1 MASLRVRP
9 DSVELSHQGEPSI
22 QEQSTSADD
31 TTDSHDAHPSAT
43 HGGPSRIK
51 EFKRWW
57 SDCVSVVIPDWADPR
72 DYLALERTYL
82 AYIRTSIALALTG
95 TLVAQ
100 FAVLSDRMYT
110 AQGVSMKQVGTP
122 IAATLDVMALIVA
135 AVGGARYMRQ
145 QSLLIQKRWVTGGFD
160 ILTIFALAIIAN
172 IVLFGTFL
180 AI

>member
-1 MASLRVRP
+1 MPATRS
-9 DSVELSHQGEPSI
+9 D
-22 QEQSTSADD
+22 ADALHV
-31 TTDSHDAHPSAT
+31 T
-43 HGGPSRIK
+43 
-51 EFKRWW
+51 
-57 SDCVSVVIPDWADPR
+57 
-72 DYLALERTYL
+72 ALERTYL

-122 IAATLDVMALIVA
+122 IAVTLDVMALIVA

-160 ILTIFALAIIAN
+160 ILTIFALAIL
-172 IVLFGTFL
+172 VGLTL
-180 AI
+180 PLSLVST